1 MMVLLLLCL
10 LTMLQLLLLMKLLL
24 RLLQLLL
31 LLYLLLLL
39 LLLLL
44 RLLLMLFLLLLL
56 FLGRFS
62 FLDWNER
69 LSPVLVVR
77 LQDHGVD
84 EVSVIGIGLAI
95 SGAVAV
101 SRGVIQNL
109 LHPVGVFL
117 RRVDALK
124 DETVA
129 IQRHLET
136 ILL

>member
-1 MMVLLLLCL
+1 MMALLLLHL
-10 LTMLQLLLLMKLLL
+10 LAMLLLLLLMKLLL

-31 LLYLLLLL
+31 LRLLMLLL

-44 RLLLMLFLLLLL
+44 RVLLMLFLLLLL
-56 FLGRFS
+56 LLGRFP

-69 LSPVLVVR
+69 LSPVLVVS

-84 EVSVIGIGLAI
+84 EVGVIGIGLAI

-124 DETVA
+124 DETVS
-129 IQRHLET
+129 I
-136 ILL
+136 

>member
-1 MMVLLLLCL
+1 MMALLLLHL
-10 LTMLQLLLLMKLLL
+10 LAMLLLLLLMKLLL

-31 LLYLLLLL
+31 LLRLLMLLL

-44 RLLLMLFLLLLL
+44 RVLLMLFLLLLL

-69 LSPVLVVR
+69 LSPVLVIS

-84 EVSVIGIGLAI
+84 EVGVIGIGLAI

-117 RRVDALK
+117 RRVDALE
-124 DETVA
+124 DETVPV
-129 IQRHLET
+129 
-136 ILL
+136 

>member
-1 MMVLLLLCL
+1 MMALLLLHL
-10 LTMLQLLLLMKLLL
+10 LTMLLLLLLLMKLLL
-24 RLLQLLL
+24 RLLRLLL
-31 LLYLLLLL
+31 LLHLLMLLL

-44 RLLLMLFLLLLL
+44 RLLLMLFLLLL
-56 FLGRFS
+56 FLLRRFP

-69 LSPVLVVR
+69 LSPVLVIS

-84 EVSVIGIGLAI
+84 EVGVIGIGLAI

-117 RRVDALK
+117 RRVDALE
-124 DETVA
+124 DETVSV
-129 IQRHLET
+129 
-136 ILL
+136 

>member
-1 MMVLLLLCL
+1 MMALLLLCL
-10 LTMLQLLLLMKLLL
+10 LTMLLLLLLLMKLLL

-31 LLYLLLLL
+31 LLRLLMLLL

-44 RLLLMLFLLLLL
+44 RVLLMLFLLLLL
-56 FLGRFS
+56 FLGRFP

-117 RRVDALK
+117 RRVDALE
-124 DETVA
+124 DETVSV
-129 IQRHLET
+129 
-136 ILL
+136 